1 MWQIN
6 ALDAIAGP
14 QHVLQAAAHFILT
27 YHIALNALLPNAWL
41 AQLVRA
47 QVSYMHMSDQLIT

>member
-47 QVSYMHMSDQLIT
+47 QVSYMHMSDQ